1 MKVLS
6 KVGVGSILF
15 LLTAT
20 AFAQTVSIWS
30 GYPEM
35 EAFYQR
41 VADDFT
47 ADNPDVTVEILTQ
60 PLRDFERRVTVA
72 LPSNSAADILEI
84 SSSFAARLVQGGLFP
99 PLPENLQAFVRS
111 EAFNDFFVE
120 NASFDGNVYGVP
132 LFRGQGALFYNTEIF
147 AEAGLDGPPQT
158 MEEYFDYAQTLTM
171 RNDAGDPTRSGW
183 SLRLSGGG
191 SGVTEKFWT
200 IMHQFGG
207 SLVEQTED
215 GSWVAGYNN
224 EAGAEAL
231 RYYVDLVN
239 KLDTVTPELRGDAEG
254 FQLETTAMFIR
265 ESWVIG
271 NIASNT
277 PDLPYATAL
286 LPRGTIALPVN
297 LYVTNDNPAAY
308 EFIEY
313 ALKPEHQ
320 LWLVENV
327 GWLPNRQDIDYS
339 PVVENIPQ
347 LEAFL
352 NIPDDHV
359 LFTVPPISAIDE
371 VQTRFAERL
380 VAAYVNEDL
389 VDNPEAIQA
398 LLDEAAAETNRILSR
413 AGLQ

>member
-1 MKVLS
+1 
-6 KVGVGSILF
+6 
-15 LLTAT
+15 
-20 AFAQTVSIWS
+20 
-30 GYPEM
+30 
-35 EAFYQR
+35 
-41 VADDFT
+41 
-47 ADNPDVTVEILTQ
+47 
-60 PLRDFERRVTVA
+60 
-72 LPSNSAADILEI
+72 
-84 SSSFAARLVQGGLFP
+84 
-99 PLPENLQAFVRS
+99 
-111 EAFNDFFVE
+111 
-120 NASFDGNVYGVP
+120 
-132 LFRGQGALFYNTEIF
+132 
-147 AEAGLDGPPQT
+147 
-158 MEEYFDYAQTLTM
+158 MEEYYDYAQTLTM
-171 RNDAGDPTRSGW
+171 RNDSGDPTRSGW

-191 SGVTEKFWT
+191 SGVAEKFWT

-239 KLDTVTPELRGDAEG
+239 KLDTVNPELRGDAEG
-254 FQLETTAMFIR
+254 FQLGTTAMFIR

-271 NIASNT
+271 DIAGKT

-327 GWLPNRQDIDYS
+327 GWLPNRQDIDYT

-352 NIPDDHV
+352 NIPEDHV

-389 VDNPEAIQA
+389 VDNPEGIQTF
-398 LLDEAAAETNRILSR
+398 LEEAAAETNQILRR

>member
-1 MKVLS
+1 MKVLRNL
-6 KVGVGSILF
+6 GVISMLV
-15 LLTAT
+15 LLTSVALG
-20 AFAQTVSIWS
+20 QTLSIWS
-30 GYPEM
+30 GFPEM

-47 ADNPDVTVEILTQ
+47 ADNPDVNIEILTQ
-60 PLRDFERRVTVA
+60 PLRDYERRITVA

-84 SSSFAARLVQGGLFP
+84 SSSFAARLVQGGLMP
-99 PLPENLQAFVRS
+99 PLTEDLQTFVRS
-111 EAFNDFFVE
+111 DAFNDFFVE

-132 LFRGQGALFYNTEIF
+132 LFRGQGALFYNTEMF
-147 AEAGLDGPPQT
+147 EEAGLDGPPQT
-158 MEEYFDYAQTLTM
+158 MEEYFDYAQTLTV
-171 RNDAGDPTRSGW
+171 RDDGGPTRSGW
-183 SLRLSGGG
+183 SLRLTGGG
-191 SGVTEKFWT
+191 SGVAEKFWT
-200 IMHQFGG
+200 ILHQFEG
-207 SLVEQTED
+207 SLVTQTED

-224 EAGAEAL
+224 DAGAEAL

-239 KLDTVTPELRGDAEG
+239 KLDTVNPELRGDAEG
-254 FQLETTAMFIR
+254 FQLGTTAMFIR

-271 NIASNT
+271 DIASKT

-297 LYVTNDNPAAY
+297 LYVTNDNPLAY

-327 GWLPNRQDIDYS
+327 GWLPNRQDIDYT
-339 PVVENIPQ
+339 PVVESIPQ

-352 NIPDDHV
+352 NIPEDHV

-389 VDNPEAIQA
+389 VDNPEGIQA
-398 LLDEAAAETNRILSR
+398 FLADAAEETNQILSR

>member
-1 MKVLS
+1 MKLFNRFVTLGILS
-6 KVGVGSILF
+6 
-15 LLTAT
+15 LLATTALG
-20 AFAQTVSIWS
+20 QTVSIWS

-47 ADNPDVTVEILTQ
+47 ADNPDVEIEILTQ
-60 PLRDFERRVTVA
+60 PLRDYERRVTVA
-72 LPSNSAADILEI
+72 LPSNSAADILEM
-84 SSSFAARLVQGGLFP
+84 SSSFAARLVQGGLIP

-111 EAFNDFFVE
+111 ESFNDFFVE

-132 LFRGQGALFYNTEIF
+132 LFRGQGALFYNTEMF

-158 MEEYFDYAQTLTM
+158 MEEYFDYAQILTM
-171 RNDAGDPTRSGW
+171 RNDAGNPTRSGW

-191 SGVTEKFWT
+191 SGVAEKFWT

-231 RYYVDLVN
+231 RYYIDLVN
-239 KLDTVTPELRGDAEG
+239 KLDTVNPELRGDAEG
-254 FQLETTAMFIR
+254 FQLGTTAMFIR

-271 NIASNT
+271 DIAGKT

-327 GWLPNRQDIDYS
+327 GWLPNRQDIDYT

-352 NIPDDHV
+352 NIPEDHV

-389 VDNPEAIQA
+389 VDNPEAIQE
-398 LLDEAAAETNRILSR
+398 LLDEAATETNRILSR